1 LSRNIHVKSL
11 IVGSMLGCLVATQLW
26 ASEPVAPVAPPA
38 EVDWSLIATKAVTF
52 EVMSSALET
61 GIFMAFYGGS
71 TALAGSLFLV
81 SLTTAGVAYAAHE
94 YAWES
99 ALPADADRADPD
111 LIASK
116 SVTYRVLSTARSFML
131 GRFLGGGEVATSA
144 VYALVVAVT
153 DTALYA
159 ATELAFARWRGE
171 GQASPAP
178 VP

>member
-1 LSRNIHVKSL
+1 MKSL
-11 IVGSMLGCLVATQLW
+11 IGGSILGCLLATQLW
-26 ASEPVAPVAPPA
+26 AAETVVPAAPPP

-71 TALAGSLFLV
+71 TALASSLFVV

-99 ALPADADRADPD
+99 ALPADTDRADPD
-111 LIASK
+111 LIANK

-131 GRFLGGGEVATSA
+131 GRLLGGGEAATSVA
-144 VYALVVAVT
+144 YALVVALT

-159 ATELAFARWRGE
+159 ATEFAFARWRGE
-171 GQASPAP
+171 GQASQAP
-178 VP
+178 IP

>member
-1 LSRNIHVKSL
+1 
-11 IVGSMLGCLVATQLW
+11 
-26 ASEPVAPVAPPA
+26 
-38 EVDWSLIATKAVTF
+38 
-52 EVMSSALET
+52 
-61 GIFMAFYGGS
+61 
-71 TALAGSLFLV
+71 
-81 SLTTAGVAYAAHE
+81 VAYAAHE

-144 VYALVVAVT
+144 AYALVVAVT

>member
-1 LSRNIHVKSL
+1 MKSL

-116 SVTYRVLSTARSFML
+116 SVTYRVLSTARLRMRESTQRGTRREAHAKARAERHTQRHSLRNHF
-131 GRFLGGGEVATSA
+131 VITS
-144 VYALVVAVT
+144 
-153 DTALYA
+153 
-159 ATELAFARWRGE
+159 
-171 GQASPAP
+171 
-178 VP
+178 

>member
-11 IVGSMLGCLVATQLW
+11 SVG
-26 ASEPVAPVAPPA
+26 
-38 EVDWSLIATKAVTF
+38 I
-52 EVMSSALET
+52 
-61 GIFMAFYGGS
+61 
-71 TALAGSLFLV
+71 
-81 SLTTAGVAYAAHE
+81 
-94 YAWES
+94 
-99 ALPADADRADPD
+99 
-111 LIASK
+111 
-116 SVTYRVLSTARSFML
+116 ML